1 MGTLSLGGSTVL
13 RNVEGCVQGEDEA
26 RPKKQDISKMTPSSA
41 AYLESGADSAAPADG
56 DREYALAPH
65 VQEQIGRRLAA
76 VYDEILRQPIP
87 ERFLRLLDQ
96 LDQATAKTAKDRSS
110 AKGKVTETLDR
121 LGQTARTTKQ
131 RSPAKETEID

>member
-1 MGTLSLGGSTVL
+1 MLK
-13 RNVEGCVQGEDEA
+13 NVEGCVQGEDEA
-26 RPKKQDISKMTPSSA
+26 KPKKQDTSKMTPSTV
-41 AYLESGADSAAPADG
+41 AYLESRADSAAPADG

-96 LDQATAKTAKDRSS
+96 LDQATAKTVKDRSS
-110 AKGKVTETLDR
+110 AKEKVTETLDH

-131 RSPAKETEID
+131 RSSARETEID

>member
-1 MGTLSLGGSTVL
+1 LYGVEKRGGM
-13 RNVEGCVQGEDEA
+13 RVQGEDEA
-26 RPKKQDISKMTPSSA
+26 RPKKKDILKMTSSSA
-41 AYLESGADSAAPADG
+41 LHVEPEVDSDLLDG
-56 DREYALAPH
+56 LRKYALAPH

-96 LDQATAKTAKDRSS
+96 LDQASAKTAKDRSS
-110 AKGKVTETLDR
+110 AKEKVTETLDH

-131 RSPAKETEID
+131 RSSARETEIE

>member
-1 MGTLSLGGSTVL
+1 M
-13 RNVEGCVQGEDEA
+13 QGEDEA
-26 RPKKQDISKMTPSSA
+26 KPKKQDISNMTSSSA

-56 DREYALAPH
+56 ERDYALAPH

-76 VYDEILRQPIP
+76 VYDEILLQPIP

-96 LDQATAKTAKDRSS
+96 LDQATTETAKDRSS
-110 AKGKVTETLDR
+110 AKETVTESVDQP
-121 LGQTARTTKQ
+121 GQTTRTTKQ

>member
-1 MGTLSLGGSTVL
+1 M
-13 RNVEGCVQGEDEA
+13 QGEDEA
-26 RPKKQDISKMTPSSA
+26 KPKKQDISKMNSSSA
-41 AYLESGADSAAPADG
+41 AYLESGAASAAPADG
-56 DREYALAPH
+56 DPEYALAPH

-96 LDQATAKTAKDRSS
+96 LDQASAKTPKDRSS
-110 AKGKVTETLDR
+110 AKEKVTETLDH

-131 RSPAKETEID
+131 RSSAKETEID

>member
-1 MGTLSLGGSTVL
+1 M
-13 RNVEGCVQGEDEA
+13 RVQGEDEA
-26 RPKKQDISKMTPSSA
+26 KPKKQDTSRMTPSTV
-41 AYLESGADSAAPADG
+41 AYLESRADSAAPADG

-96 LDQATAKTAKDRSS
+96 LDQAQTAKDRSS
-110 AKGKVTETLDR
+110 AKEKVTETLDH

-131 RSPAKETEID
+131 RSSARETEID

>member
-1 MGTLSLGGSTVL
+1 M
-13 RNVEGCVQGEDEA
+13 QGEDEA
-26 RPKKQDISKMTPSSA
+26 KPKKQDTSKMTPSTV

-96 LDQATAKTAKDRSS
+96 LDQATYQDGEGPVTCEGEGDGNSRSS
-110 AKGKVTETLDR
+110 GSD
-121 LGQTARTTKQ
+121 GQDDEATVIGQ
-131 RSPAKETEID
+131 GDGN

>member
-1 MGTLSLGGSTVL
+1 
-13 RNVEGCVQGEDEA
+13 
-26 RPKKQDISKMTPSSA
+26 MTPSSASA
-41 AYLESGADSAAPADG
+41 AYLESGVDSATPADG

-96 LDQATAKTAKDRSS
+96 LDQASAKTATAKDRSS
-110 AKGKVTETLDR
+110 AKEKATETLDHP
-121 LGQTARTTKQ
+121 GQTARRTKQ
-131 RSPAKETEID
+131 RSSAKETEID